1 MYVRFRLWTII
12 TCLAI
17 SSWYCESLYGQ
28 TPKLDS
34 LNRALLTVS
43 NGERHQVLFWLA
55 YEWFDID
62 NEKAVDF
69 ASQAYS
75 LASKNSDSLWVVKS
89 GRIRGQLLRR
99 VNQLEESI
107 HQLEEVLSIAKRN
120 GFSAE
125 EKLILNGL
133 AVSHTYVA
141 NYDKALEYNFAS
153 LEIREREGD
162 KKQISIALNNIGLV
176 YYKLGDF
183 DRALEFYMRAFNEKS
198 SDDKASNLNLLMNI
212 GLCYNHLGDYQ
223 KAKQFIHDAYKI
235 CKDDCDQL
243 IQMYGEFGLGIAA
256 YQTQEFDEAEQ
267 HFRNAL
273 PISREVNDKR
283 YEAETIYY
291 LAKIKNI
298 QKDYDQAADLLLQ
311 SAEISKS
318 TGYNESLILAYK
330 GLSNLYSEINDFEK
344 ATKYQ
349 NAYITLKDSI
359 YSSELIK
366 NLAKVQTNYEER
378 VNLQTIK
385 EKDENI
391 RLQNELISRQRIQ
404 YFFVLLITIL
414 IIGLASVL
422 VWANRRQQR
431 HNLALSEA
439 KKIIEDQNKELT
451 KSNEELDKRVREKTR
466 DLLDTNDTLIQVNEE
481 LDNFIYKTSH
491 DIRGPLVT
499 LKGVCNVASLDVKD
513 PVALDYLK
521 RLDLTAEKLNSI
533 LTRLLVVN
541 QINHQELEAVLLNL
555 AELIQELL
563 LAERKTP
570 IPSRMKITSHVDPQ
584 VSLISDRYLIRIILE
599 NLIDNAIK
607 FYNTSERI
615 EPFVNIQISVATPSK
630 ILIQVEDNGIGI
642 TTPDKDGIFHLFARA
657 SERSETG
664 GIGLYLTRLA
674 TQRLGGEVRLVQTS
688 DKGST
693 FHVFLPADLRPILEK
708 RKQAEAQMKSE
719 RAKRDRELKAQR
731 EQEEFLSQFK
741 LPKQKGAAT

>member
-1 MYVRFRLWTII
+1 MEIL
-12 TCLAI
+12 
-17 SSWYCESLYGQ
+17 
-28 TPKLDS
+28 P
-34 LNRALLTVS
+34 
-43 NGERHQVLFWLA
+43 
-55 YEWFDID
+55 
-62 NEKAVDF
+62 
-69 ASQAYS
+69 
-75 LASKNSDSLWVVKS
+75 
-89 GRIRGQLLRR
+89 
-99 VNQLEESI
+99 
-107 HQLEEVLSIAKRN
+107 IAKAIHTRSN
-120 GFSAE
+120 E
-125 EKLILNGL
+125 YLTEYVDILNGL
-133 AVSHTYVA
+133 AIAYTFQA
-141 NYDKALEYNFAS
+141 NYDKALEVNFES
-153 LEIREREGD
+153 LVAREAQGDSYEI
-162 KKQISIALNNIGLV
+162 SVALNNIGLV
-176 YYKLGDF
+176 YFKLKNYDQAL
-183 DRALEFYMRAFNEKS
+183 DYYERALFQIEKS
-198 SDDKASNLNLLMNI
+198 GNTNFKDRLLINI
-212 GLCYNHLGDYQ
+212 GLCYNQLQNQPDSFLKAQ
-223 KAKQFIHDAYKI
+223 KYINEGLALCFPNCAVGTIMEGK
-235 CKDDCDQL
+235 
-243 IQMYGEFGLGIAA
+243 FGLGVSNYKLKKYDLAVDNFSESLTLSRTTHDKRFQLENLIYLAEIRIIQRRFSEA
-256 YQTQEFDEAEQ
+256 KQNLEEAEEI
-267 HFRNAL
+267 A
-273 PISREVNDKR
+273 S
-283 YEAETIYY
+283 ETR
-291 LAKIKNI
+291 
-298 QKDYDQAADLLLQ
+298 
-311 SAEISKS
+311 
-318 TGYNESLILAYK
+318 YNELRIKMFRAYAELYNEQSDFKNASL
-330 GLSNLYSEINDFEK
+330 
-344 ATKYQ
+344 YQ
-349 NAYITLKDSI
+349 DRYIALKDST
-359 YSSELIK
+359 YSEELIR
-366 NLAKVQTNYEER
+366 NLANIQTKFEER
-378 VNLQTIK
+378 ENIRTIQ

-451 KSNEELDKRVREKTR
+451 KSNEELDQRVREKTR

-541 QINHQELEAVLLNL
+541 QINHQELEAVPINL
-555 AELIQELL
+555 EDIIRELL
-563 LAERKTP
+563 AAERKTP
-570 IPSRMKITSHVDPQ
+570 IPSRMKITSNVDPQ

-615 EPFVNIQISVATPSK
+615 EPYVSIRISVATPTK

-674 TQRLGGEVRLVQTS
+674 TQRLGGEIRLAETS
-688 DKGST
+688 DKGSV

-708 RKQAEAQMKSE
+708 RKQAEEQMKRE
-719 RAKRDRELKAQR
+719 RTKRDRELKAQR

-741 LPKQKGAAT
+741 QPKQKGTAA